1 MLVYEDLIAK
11 MKIHFP
17 RWMDIRRKFKTSSG
31 GNYLAA
37 IGEQVAE
44 IQSAI
49 EDYKK
54 DFFIDKYL
62 GKEDEVLTY
71 IYKVQIGKVSIHD
84 IEVLEPRYTITDSE
98 KEFYSNDGQ
107 AYYED
112 GSLYFKENLEQVEY
126 SIDGFKSVSVPEKM
140 HVWNIFDEFAAF
152 IGLRRYQWESN
163 KELLN
168 RILAFSH
175 NKPNSTEEGLKN
187 AILNN
192 LINIA
197 SDITADDIIIE
208 RPTPENLNI
217 YYDKFETILDHLA
230 EVNRDIYRTKR
241 WDLDTW
247 NFAIKSID
255 YIPHAWDVAL
265 QYYSNGVGFND
276 DLKVEIVDAE
286 MKTNAT
292 IYFYKKTL
300 EYINSYIKN
309 NNIKETIK
317 LDLVKHSDLLKPINV
332 KYRITGTE
340 IKDIDP
346 DKMFIESYDYKI
358 GNIEQRVDDI
368 FDPEVN
374 EYSNVEIL
382 DNSVLDPTMNYKI
395 RFRSKEELQEMSI
408 DSLKLYD
415 TVTKEYRNL
424 IEDKPGFER
433 TVQDGVRCTLTKKY
447 LSEKYHYTNV
457 ENAHKELDG
466 FVISDVELPTKLTA
480 NIDGCQNEPIYYKYS
495 CEEIPVLFNNI
506 ERTNCYVQNNSIL
519 SDTVDGEKFVSMKL
533 KANSFSCKIHGAHK
547 IMYSINNGM
556 VKTLEHLVDES
567 YDFKL
572 DPTEMPQDLDI
583 KIYLL
588 PKNNKQCAITNV
600 MYSKYE
606 FNITTDNGDLVE
618 IVGQKRLPNI
628 MNNNLQ
634 VNMKTYI
641 GFSPILEYIY
651 IGTKVKDITYGDISF
666 QPTENEKLI
675 MSKTNCVAELE
686 QYDSEGMLQYV
697 ELDYLASKTV
707 VGQNA
712 DSYITINLDNFKTY
726 KSITADKCAF
736 ESISYGSQ
744 VQHLIKIPAGV
755 HLNTINIVGEY
766 EKLVFKET
774 VSNVLKRKGYL
785 SEYYSFSIAKTNDNI
800 LVKNNETEEVKFLKL
815 KRNDL
820 ISYTTAKIKVS
831 MSDNDIQTVFIDDSI
846 NKVSSITNE
855 YEGSFD
861 YISFYPMSTK
871 IYKAINEYNVISPVT
886 NVPQIINTF
895 DNNYTIYSEASLY
908 YLIESLN
915 EDFDVKFA
923 GNRDYSIDSSSIIIS
938 KKDATKLDFDYESV
952 TVVYDSIIGN
962 TIEIPDSFT
971 VNKDKIETAKFII
984 SNKDL
989 DIQYLNK
996 HNDRLHQ
1003 NDYIVT
1009 EIVTVNELMCNKL
1022 RYCNVEEIEE
1032 IYVNN
1037 ENHKTVLE
1045 EDVHYSLFKTEGV
1058 INWLDIDTVN
1068 PSMKIFIKYNIKKP
1082 KYIRISI
1089 DELYEKVNY
1098 TTRAYELLNK
1108 IDLFE
1113 VANGENFNLSMYEE
1127 YKDSDLISVK
1137 CSNIG
1142 FEAIVDGTTLM
1153 FNKNLK
1159 NNTIAVKSGYY
1170 YLDGDE
1176 YYLFAD
1182 ENRNNIEN
1190 IDNLFFF
1197 NVTKENKK
1205 LYLNQTTTNLIAN
1218 SSLKANANGNIFS
1231 LDCYDKNLQGISK
1244 INAITTC
1251 ENFNYWKAVGMDMAI
1266 VKGLNGSGIKF
1277 RGVNAID
1284 GYSYL
1289 NISKHLVKDGQKY
1302 VISFYMNGIGE
1313 AFLGEERKIY
1323 SHSSEFNKQSIIEA
1337 KVKALKSA
1345 IEDNIYEL
1353 EFTND
1358 NTRNYYLIVKG
1369 NVTVDDIIVAEK
1381 KIYNL
1386 DFHTKNISF
1395 LNLDI
1400 KENIYA
1406 NYETRLYLD
1415 DTEGAIFDGT
1425 ESKDGMIINSSYIDW
1440 GFTKT
1445 KELKS
1450 YDHFKKCLLENID
1463 IVKHNNEC
1471 FIKTNSGTGKLTTD
1485 AIYIGNVNT
1494 IKNLMFK
1501 INDVMFD
1508 NMKHFRIKLLT
1519 SSNSVT
1525 GFKEVS
1531 VHLDNIGAIDGEKL
1545 ESYIKLIVEMP
1556 PNKVINNIE
1565 LFTEYLS
1572 DANNNPPEIPV
1583 ISGTYVSKVLDGQ
1596 YNARFIIKD
1605 LGFELTETELNNLT
1619 FEVRASKENSDDTVW
1634 TDWKQLKFMKNEDEK
1649 YVLDS
1654 RLVFEGYRYFQF
1666 RVVLKGVNASVK
1678 IKHLD
1683 LEVI

>member
-1 MLVYEDLIAK
+1 MLVFEDLIAK

-17 RWMDIRRKFKTSSG
+17 RWMDIRRKIKSSNG
-31 GNYLAA
+31 GNYLSSIAEE
-37 IGEQVAE
+37 ITE
-44 IQSAI
+44 IQTAI
-49 EDYKK
+49 DDYKK

-71 IYKVQIGKVSIHD
+71 LFKVQIGNVDIHQLEI
-84 IEVLEPRYTITDSE
+84 IEPKYSLTTSE
-98 KEFYSNDGQ
+98 KEFYENDNI
-107 AYYED
+107 AYYQD
-112 GSLYFKENLEQVEY
+112 GSIYVKEDIPSIQY
-126 SIDGFKSVSVPEKM
+126 SIDGFKSTSSLEKI
-140 HVWNIFDEFAAF
+140 HVWNIFDEFAIF

-175 NKPNSTEEGLKN
+175 NRPNSTEIGLKN

-197 SDITADDIIIE
+197 PDITADDINIE
-208 RPTPENLNI
+208 RPTPENLNL
-217 YYDKFETILDHLA
+217 YYDRFETILDHLA
-230 EVNRDIYRTKR
+230 NVNRDVYRTKR

-247 NFAIKSID
+247 NFAIKSVD
-255 YIPHAWDVAL
+255 YIPHAWDVVL
-265 QYYSNGVGFND
+265 NYYTNGIGFDD

-286 MKTNAT
+286 MKTDAT

-317 LDLVKHSDLLKPINV
+317 LNLVKHSDSLKPVNV

-340 IKDIDP
+340 IKEIKP
-346 DKMFIESYDYKI
+346 DEMFIESYDYKV
-358 GNIEQRVDDI
+358 GNITQYVNDL

-374 EYSNVEIL
+374 EHNNVEIIDSSIL
-382 DNSVLDPTMNYKI
+382 NHEMNYKI
-395 RFRSKEELQEMSI
+395 RFRSKKELQEMSI
-408 DSLKLYD
+408 DSLKLYN
-415 TVTKEYRNL
+415 TETKEYRNL
-424 IEDKPGFER
+424 IIEQPGFEK
-433 TVQDGVRCTLTKKY
+433 TIQDGVRCTLTRKY
-447 LSEKYHYTNV
+447 LSEKYHYTNLK
-457 ENAHKELDG
+457 NAHKEIEG
-466 FVISDVELPTKLTA
+466 FVITDVEKPTQLKA
-480 NIDGCQNEPIYYKYS
+480 NIDACENETIFYKYY
-495 CEEIPVLFNNI
+495 CEEIPVLFHNI
-506 ERTNCYVQNNSIL
+506 ERTNCYIENNSIL
-519 SDTVDGEKFVSMKL
+519 SDTVDGEKFVSIKI

-547 IMYSINNGM
+547 IMYSVNNGM
-556 VKTLEHLVDES
+556 VKTVERLVDDEL

-572 DPTEMPQDLDI
+572 DNTEMPQDLDI
-583 KIYLL
+583 KIYLY

-606 FNITTDNGDLVE
+606 FNITTEKGDLVDIMGE
-618 IVGQKRLPNI
+618 KRLPNV
-628 MNNNLQ
+628 MDNNLL

-641 GFSPILEYIY
+641 GFSPVLEYIY
-651 IGTKVKDITYGDISF
+651 IGTKVQNITYGDISF
-666 QPTENEKLI
+666 QPQENEKLI
-675 MSKTNCVAELE
+675 MSKTNCTAELE
-686 QYDSEGMLQYV
+686 EYDSNGMLQHV
-697 ELDYLASKTV
+697 DLDYLATNIVKGLSS
-707 VGQNA
+707 
-712 DSYITINLDNFKTY
+712 DSYISINLKNFKSY
-726 KSITADKCAF
+726 RSITADRCIF

-744 VQHLIKIPAGV
+744 VQHIIKIPSGV
-755 HLNTINIVGEY
+755 PLKTIEIVGEY

-774 VSNVLKRKGYL
+774 VGNVLTRKGYP
-785 SEYYSFSIAKTNDNI
+785 SEYYSFNIAKTNDNI
-800 LVKNNETEEVKFLKL
+800 LVKNNENNEITFIKL

-820 ISYTTAKIKVS
+820 ISYTTAKVKVT
-831 MSDNDIQTVFIDDSI
+831 MNDNDIQTVFIEDSI
-846 NKVSSITNE
+846 NKISSITND

-861 YISFYPMSTK
+861 YISFYPMATK

-886 NVPQIINTF
+886 NVAQIINTF
-895 DNNYTIYSEASLY
+895 DNNYTIYNESSLY

-923 GNRDYSIDSSSIIIS
+923 GNKIYSIDSSSIVIS
-938 KKDATKLDFDYESV
+938 KKDTTKLDFDYETV

-971 VNKDKIETAKFII
+971 VNKDKIETAKYII
-984 SNKDL
+984 YNNDL

-996 HNDRLHQ
+996 HNDPLHK
-1003 NDYIVT
+1003 NDYIIT
-1009 EIVTVNELMCNKL
+1009 ENIVVNELMCNKL
-1022 RYCNVEEIEE
+1022 KYCNIEEIEE
-1032 IYVNN
+1032 IYINN
-1037 ENHKTVLE
+1037 GQSKITL
-1045 EDVHYSLFKTEGV
+1045 DSSTYSLFKTEGV
-1058 INWLDIDTVN
+1058 INWLNIDTVN
-1068 PSMKIFIKYNIKKP
+1068 PNSKIFIKYSIKKP

-1098 TTRAYELLNK
+1098 SANAYELLNK

-1113 VANGENFNLSMYEE
+1113 VANNENFNLSMYEE

-1153 FNKNLK
+1153 FVKNLK

-1182 ENRNNIEN
+1182 ENKNNIEN
-1190 IDNLFFF
+1190 IDNLYFF

-1205 LYLNQTTTNLIAN
+1205 LYLNQTTTNLISN
-1218 SSLKANANGNIFS
+1218 SALKANATGSVFS
-1231 LDCYDKNLQGISK
+1231 LDCQDKYLEGISK

-1251 ENFNYWKAVGMDMAI
+1251 ENFNYWKSIGMDMAI

-1277 RGVNAID
+1277 RSVGNVN

-1289 NISKHLVKDGQKY
+1289 NISKHLKKDSKKY
-1302 VISFYMNGIGE
+1302 VISFYMKGIGE
-1313 AFLGEERKIY
+1313 AYLGEERKIY
-1323 SHSSEFNKQSIIEA
+1323 SHTNEFNKQSIIEA

-1345 IEDNIYEL
+1345 IEDDIYEL

-1358 NTRNYYLIVKG
+1358 NKKNYYLIIKG
-1369 NVTVDDIIVAEK
+1369 NVIVDDIIVAEK
-1381 KIYNL
+1381 EIYNL

-1400 KENIYA
+1400 SENIYA

-1415 DTEGAIFDGT
+1415 DTEGAIFEGT
-1425 ESKDGMIINSSYIDW
+1425 ESKDDMIINSSYIDW
-1440 GFTKT
+1440 GFTKI
-1445 KELKS
+1445 KELKT
-1450 YDHFKKCLLENID
+1450 YDHFKKCILENID
-1463 IVKHNNEC
+1463 IVKHNDEC
-1471 FIKTNSGTGKLTTD
+1471 YIKTTSNSGKLTTN

-1494 IKNLMFK
+1494 IKNLLFK
-1501 INDVMFD
+1501 VNDVMFD
-1508 NMKHFRIKLLT
+1508 NMKNFRIRLLT
-1519 SSNSVT
+1519 SSNAIT

-1531 VHLDNIGAIDGEKL
+1531 MHLDNIGAIDGDKL
-1545 ESYIKLIVEMP
+1545 SSYVKLIVEMP

-1565 LFTEYLS
+1565 LFSEYLS

-1583 ISGTYVSKVLDGQ
+1583 ISGTYTSKVLDGQ
-1596 YNARFIIKD
+1596 YNARFIIKN
-1605 LGFELTETELNNLT
+1605 LGFELTKSDMNNISFL
-1619 FEVRASKENSDDTVW
+1619 VRASKENANDTVW
-1634 TDWKQLKFMKNEDEK
+1634 TDWKTLKFTKNEDK
-1649 YVLDS
+1649 QYVLDS
-1654 RLVFEGYRYFQF
+1654 RIVFEGYRYFQF
-1666 RVVLKGVNASVK
+1666 KTVLNGVNASVK
-1678 IKHLD
+1678 IKYLD